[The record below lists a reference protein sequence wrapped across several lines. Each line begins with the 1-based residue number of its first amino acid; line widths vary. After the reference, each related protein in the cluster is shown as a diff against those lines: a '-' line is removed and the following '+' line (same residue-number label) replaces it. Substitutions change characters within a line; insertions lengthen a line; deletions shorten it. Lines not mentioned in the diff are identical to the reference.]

1 MASLLRMPEVAANA
15 VEAVLQEWLVE
26 ENASFSAAAALATIE
41 TDKAVV
47 DIESE
52 TDGVLL
58 KRLVPNG
65 TKVEVGAPI
74 ALIGEPAE
82 QVGDLDEAMSRLGVT
97 ASGAEVSP
105 DRDPGVQLSGGEDGV
120 PQPEEPAAVTDKPST
135 VPEANGGTPADD
147 TADGSPAVPR
157 GTRIFSSPLAR
168 RLAGE
173 AGLDVATLQGTG
185 PRGRILRRDVEAAL
199 AATPAPTASPTETP
213 TGPTPSAL
221 PPPAAATALQQG
233 AATDAG
239 FTDVPHTRMRRAIAA
254 RLGLSKQTVPHFYV
268 RATLD
273 VDELLRLRARLND
286 GSPVKISV
294 NDLVVKAAA
303 AAHLL
308 VPEMNAVWTED
319 AVRRYERVD
328 IAVAVATD
336 GGLLTPVVRG
346 VDTLTVS
353 ALAARTRDV
362 AERAKSGR
370 LRQDELEGGTLSVTN
385 LGMVGTEEFAAII
398 NPPQAAILAVGAARQ
413 EPVVRDG
420 ALAVGT
426 VMRVT
431 LSVDHRPVDGVV
443 AARWMQA
450 FTDLVQNPVR
460 ILA

>member
-26 ENASFSAAAALATIE
+26 ENASFSAATALATIE

-52 TDGVLL
+52 GDGVLL

-74 ALIGEPAE
+74 ALIAETAE

-97 ASGAEVSP
+97 ADGVEVSP

-120 PQPEEPAAVTDKPST
+120 PQPEEPPAVVEDDTGAAD
-135 VPEANGGTPADD
+135 AAHLDGTPEDSD
-147 TADGSPAVPR
+147 ADGSTAGAR
-157 GTRIFSSPLAR
+157 GARVFSSPLAR
-168 RLAGE
+168 RLAHE
-173 AGLDVATLQGTG
+173 AGLDVATLRGTG

-199 AATPAPTASPTETP
+199 AAAPASSPAP
-213 TGPTPSAL
+213 SAR
-221 PPPAAATALQQG
+221 PAATPLPAPAASTAQQPEAVTG
-233 AATDAG
+233 A
-239 FTDVPHTRMRRAIAA
+239 TDVPHSRMRRAIAA

-286 GSPVKISV
+286 GSPVRISV

-319 AVRRYERVD
+319 AVRRYERAD

-353 ALAARTRDV
+353 ALAARTRDL

-385 LGMVGTEEFAAII
+385 LGMFGTEEFAAII

-420 ALAVGT
+420 ELAVGT
-426 VMRVT
+426 VMRMT

-443 AARWMQA
+443 AARWMKA